1 MDKLISLKKWMKLY
15 FEEGSVTYPT
25 ILNWA
30 NKGSIPAQQ
39 INNRWF
45 ISSTYRPQQQISAGA
60 ARMLRNA
67 VAA

>member
-1 MDKLISLKKWMKLY
+1 MDKLMVLKKWMELH

-30 NKGSIPAQQ
+30 KKGDIPAQQ
-39 INNRWF
+39 INGRWF

-67 VAA
+67 AAA